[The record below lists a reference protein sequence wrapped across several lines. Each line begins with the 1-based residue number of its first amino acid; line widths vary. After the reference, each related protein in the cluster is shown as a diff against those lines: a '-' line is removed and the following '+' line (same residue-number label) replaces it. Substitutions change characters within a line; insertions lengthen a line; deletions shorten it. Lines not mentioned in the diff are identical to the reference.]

1 VDVRATVT
9 RLADEHGVLVTAVG
23 RERAPR
29 ELTGPVVRVS
39 PHVDATLA
47 DLDALAVALAP

>member
-1 VDVRATVT
+1 
-9 RLADEHGVLVTAVG
+9 VG